1 LDGRTPGI
9 ELRGMHAWRS
19 FLLEKRHERGKA
31 CNDQNTFNFIRPQH
45 ACISFLSAVALGRK
59 PLDLDFRRGTIVK
72 RWKFAGPWKVRINSL
87 DQNLRTHACMSILS
101 LHLLGLHTARE
112 TERERHIH
120 TEAVRSTDQ
129 PIINTISLFHHYLS
143 IPKEAQSTTR
153 TAHARH

>member
-72 RWKFAGPWKVRINSL
+72 RWKFAGSLESKNYSL